1 MNKRIIITLISAL
14 VVLLLAVAIIEI
26 VGHKKDNNT
35 GYDEVDVGGDTVT
48 GEIYDLETGEVVD
61 VITDDKDNNSSSN
74 STDKTSSQTSENK
87 QTGVETVG
95 EAGIDPDK
103 PSDSTTGNSNENS
116 GSTGSS
122 DSTNGSSD
130 SSNPKEDPNYG
141 WGLWH

>member
-1 MNKRIIITLISAL
+1 MNKRIIIALISAL

-74 STDKTSSQTSENK
+74 STDKTSSQTSEDN
-87 QTGVETVG
+87 QTVVETVG
-95 EAGIDPDK
+95 EAGIDPDR

>member
-1 MNKRIIITLISAL
+1 MNKKIIVTLISAL

-48 GEIYDLETGEVVD
+48 GEIYDLETGEVID
-61 VITDDKDNNSSSN
+61 VITDDKDNNPSSN
-74 STDKTSSQTSENK
+74 STDKTSSQTSEDN

-95 EAGIDPDK
+95 EAGIDPDR
-103 PSDSTTGNSNENS
+103 PSDSTTGNSNEIS

>member
-26 VGHKKDNNT
+26 VGHKKDDNT
-35 GYDEVDVGGDTVT
+35 GYDDVDVGGDTVT
-48 GEIYDLETGEVVD
+48 GEIYDLETGEVID

-95 EAGIDPDK
+95 EAGIDPDR